1 MANGKYT
8 FEDMEA
14 EKSNVQDLGEY
25 LGFNRWTNEMAK
37 KRQLEEL
44 EQKLGNYRNP
54 SYDRLGQLRGRGL
67 NLGDA
72 KSYLA
77 AEQAA
82 QAAGA
87 RRQTS
92 ATAPV
97 PSTQI
102 QPSNQ
107 KALDDAASYAA
118 YLAAQKAAG
127 PPISQRTPPTNT
139 RALGGSPRLTT
150 QQQAAKTAESA
161 KATSATAQQ
170 AIADAYAA
178 MEAAKTGNTA
188 ANVIAN
194 MSADDQM
201 RMILAQNANAEAAA
215 AQREADIADFS
226 YMSESDTLGR
236 RTIPADDQMRAILAA
251 GGDFPMGGPAGA
263 AGVADDTAG
272 IQAAAQAEAA
282 AAAAAG
288 NALSPFGEG
297 LDSRGRAIGDYD
309 FGDGKKGLG
318 GGDPEAIA
326 FLEAWN
332 ADVLEGM
339 DLTGLDPVE
348 AARIYENKSA
358 DMAKDQGFISD
369 DVHTALLEQIITDEG
384 GNINAPIFKWGINT
398 ETGADQIVMAPVE
411 EQIVV
416 PAGGDGDEGGGGD
429 EGGDDDPPI
438 VVPPEGQLTYEQK
451 QKNISTNTY
460 NDRIKYIQA
469 AVKAGQM
476 DLDTA
481 QTEFNTAKNLLFAQ
495 MAELNKATYGTV
507 EDEFQART
515 TQRGTDV
522 ADMLALLAE
531 QGVEQNLIQDVI
543 GGDIGMNLAGY
554 GEETD
559 AMRDFMGALELI
571 GQQGASEAEM
581 LGNYMFD
588 SYRQDLDTT
597 GRNMELQ
604 SAMQMLAEQQAA
616 AEQNLQ
622 SQLLGPYFGLDP
634 EMMMAGMGAG
644 VDMAGYA
651 EGRTARDAAA
661 DMAYQDNV
669 WDYLMSQTMTPYQSG
684 MLQVAQDEQQMDT
697 LSSLMEMM
705 QPSGAAAQAVADQNL
720 YDAVMELQQG
730 YIPATSMAPSPA
742 NNFMGAS
749 TPAST
754 ALERMT
760 PAMLSA
766 LEGSDFALGD
776 YLVDQARQEQEMF
789 ATVSLADAIG
799 MDPMQLIGASQEGI
813 LNKLIDA
820 YTFEMTG
827 SGFNATASDPSL
839 EFPIPP
845 TDLNP
850 AGSVE
855 MVDLSK
861 YKDMLDIYYP
871 GWDGPPEERTFEMM
885 TPSGQTISVGAEL
898 SDLGAYVEFLMNAG
912 VSQDQIL
919 QYVQGMIPIGTA
931 TGE

>member
-8 FEDMEA
+8 FEDMAA
-14 EKSNVQDLGEY
+14 EKSNKQDLDAY
-25 LGFNRWTNEMAK
+25 IRKMNPQYIPPPDFDWYN
-37 KRQLEEL
+37 
-44 EQKLGNYRNP
+44 NP
-54 SYDRLGQLRGRGL
+54 SMQGPSVMEQILEDFRTQKTDLQNKISQNFSPTRPPTLIEQGIPLGQR
-67 NLGDA
+67 
-72 KSYLA
+72 
-77 AEQAA
+77 
-82 QAAGA
+82 
-87 RRQTS
+87 
-92 ATAPV
+92 
-97 PSTQI
+97 
-102 QPSNQ
+102 
-107 KALDDAASYAA
+107 
-118 YLAAQKAAG
+118 
-127 PPISQRTPPTNT
+127 
-139 RALGGSPRLTT
+139 
-150 QQQAAKTAESA
+150 
-161 KATSATAQQ
+161 
-170 AIADAYAA
+170 
-178 MEAAKTGNTA
+178 
-188 ANVIAN
+188 
-194 MSADDQM
+194 
-201 RMILAQNANAEAAA
+201 
-215 AQREADIADFS
+215 
-226 YMSESDTLGR
+226 
-236 RTIPADDQMRAILAA
+236 RAI
-251 GGDFPMGGPAGA
+251 
-263 AGVADDTAG
+263 
-272 IQAAAQAEAA
+272 EAA
-282 AAAAAG
+282 AAAEAQQAAIRDQIRSG
-288 NALSPFGEG
+288 TGIASRTRTGPQ
-297 LDSRGRAIGDYD
+297 SRGGTQSTPTSATPA
-309 FGDGKKGLG
+309 F
-318 GGDPEAIA
+318 DPEAARMMMNVPANASTFEQTQVVQPPPQTQRPVTGPAPTTTETTDPDLTAIQDA
-326 FLEAWN
+326 ATGDVDPVNTFLKMLEKMESDDARAQWGFDQGIIN
-332 ADVLEGM
+332 ADVLGE
-339 DLTGLDPVE
+339 LRAQE
-348 AARIYENKSA
+348 AANQP
-358 DMAKDQGFISD
+358 M
-369 DVHTALLEQIITDEG
+369 
-384 GNINAPIFKWGINT
+384 NINLGVNDVKVDGFSAGQKAIFQWGEPD
-398 ETGADQIVMAPVE
+398 ETGTRTIEMMPEPSDGAEEIVE
-411 EQIVV
+411 ESEITEEEEVTTEEELGEVV
-416 PAGGDGDEGGGGD
+416 LEEEDQYLND
-429 EGGDDDPPI
+429 
-438 VVPPEGQLTYEQK
+438 QLEILTE
-451 QKNISTNTY
+451 TY
-460 NDRIKYIQA
+460 NDRVEAIQT
-469 AVKAGQM
+469 AVEDGNT
-476 DLDTA
+476 DINNA
-481 QTEFNTAKNLLFAQ
+481 QIAFNEAKDILFDQ

-507 EDEFQART
+507 ADEFQART

-604 SAMQMLAEQQAA
+604 SAMQMLAEQQSA

-651 EGRTARDAAA
+651 EGRTARDDAA

-669 WDYLMSQTMTPYQSG
+669 WDYMMSQTMTPYQSG

-697 LSSLMEMM
+697 LSSLMGMM
-705 QPSGAAAQAVADQNL
+705 QPSGATAQAVADQNL

-730 YIPATSMAPSPA
+730 YIPATGMAPSPA

-813 LNKLIDA
+813 LNELIKG

-871 GWDGPPEERTFEMM
+871 NWDGPAEERTFEMM

-912 VSQDQIL
+912 LPQDQIL